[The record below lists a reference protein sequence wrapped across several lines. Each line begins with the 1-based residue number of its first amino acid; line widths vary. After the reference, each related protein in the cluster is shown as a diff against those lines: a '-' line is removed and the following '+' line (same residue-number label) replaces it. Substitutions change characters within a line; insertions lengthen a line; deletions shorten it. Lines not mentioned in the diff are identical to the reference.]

1 MKIKLQSF
9 TVAIATL
16 LFSAH
21 SSAQIALGFDIQ
33 VTDPARLIS
42 AMDEYTASQTGQS
55 IPGTAILSQYIANGN
70 SPATHNLA
78 VFYPTVEGM
87 DEAFLRNALSE
98 DWAKLISE
106 LGAASTIVLDVMF
119 EPTGLT
125 NGNSDAVTSE
135 LYASRWLVIDVTD
148 EASFAAE
155 WQELVNVDPEGWD
168 VNASLWRII
177 GRGDATGS
185 HLISYQANNF
195 STLLSV
201 RNSERP
207 GIASFQRAVNSISSV
222 YSINM
227 VNTVK
232 IWTNQ

>member
-1 MKIKLQSF
+1 MQINLQSF
-9 TVAIATL
+9 IAAVATL
-16 LFSAH
+16 LFSVH

-33 VTDPARLIS
+33 VNDPARLIS
-42 AMDEYTASQTGQS
+42 AMDEYTASQTGES

-87 DEAFLRNALSE
+87 DEAFLRNSLSE

-106 LGAASTIVLDVMF
+106 LGAASTTVLNVMF

-125 NGNSDAVTSE
+125 NGNSDAVTSD

-155 WQELVNVDPEGWD
+155 WQKLVAADTADWD

-201 RNSERP
+201 RNSDRP
-207 GIASFQRAVNSISSV
+207 GMASFQRAVNGISSV

-232 IWTNQ
+232 VWTNQ

>member
-1 MKIKLQSF
+1 MRINLQGF
-9 TVAIATL
+9 IAALATL

-33 VTDPARLIS
+33 VNDPARLIS

-87 DEAFLRNALSE
+87 DEAFLRNSLSE

-106 LGAASTIVLDVMF
+106 LGSASTTVLNVMF

-125 NGNSDAVTSE
+125 NGNSDAVTSD

-155 WQELVNVDPEGWD
+155 WQKLVAADTADWD

-185 HLISYQANNF
+185 HLISC
-195 STLLSV
+195 LLYTSPSPRDV
-201 RNSERP
+201 EESRMP
-207 GIASFQRAVNSISSV
+207 SSA
-222 YSINM
+222 
-227 VNTVK
+227 
-232 IWTNQ
+232 

>member
-1 MKIKLQSF
+1 M
-9 TVAIATL
+9 
-16 LFSAH
+16 
-21 SSAQIALGFDIQ
+21 
-33 VTDPARLIS
+33 
-42 AMDEYTASQTGQS
+42 
-55 IPGTAILSQYIANGN
+55 
-70 SPATHNLA
+70 
-78 VFYPTVEGM
+78 
-87 DEAFLRNALSE
+87 
-98 DWAKLISE
+98 ISE
-106 LGAASTIVLDVMF
+106 LGEASTTVLNVMF

-125 NGNSDAVTSE
+125 NGNSEAVTSD

-155 WQELVNVDPEGWD
+155 WQKLVAADAADWD

-177 GRGDATGS
+177 GRGDASGS

-201 RNSERP
+201 RNSDRP
-207 GIASFQRAVNSISSV
+207 GMASFQRAVNGISSV

-232 IWTNQ
+232 VWTNQ